1 MCNTKI
7 PYPWKF
13 RINSYWKR
21 IHHSSLTLKTST
33 FLMKMRNVKWIIYNN
48 DAWDDLGL
56 IIMPCRVKWILSV
69 YIYTIYDSILFLGG
83 CTFIYTTFNIATNNV
98 KYYEALFYCK
108 KQKHKIE
115 LTSFFAVVQDQ
126 VSTLVEK
133 YIF

>member
-1 MCNTKI
+1 MSC
-7 PYPWKF
+7 
-13 RINSYWKR
+13 
-21 IHHSSLTLKTST
+21 
-33 FLMKMRNVKWIIYNN
+33 KMNIK
-48 DAWDDLGL
+48 
-56 IIMPCRVKWILSV
+56 
-69 YIYTIYDSILFLGG
+69 YISIQYDSILFLGG

-115 LTSFFAVVQDQ
+115 LTSFFAVVQDH